1 MHEALLFLHNLVR
14 WFVLAFGLWALWRPG
29 AKEGAFF
36 AHTLTL
42 QVVLGLIL
50 AFASPLFQ
58 GALANLE
65 ATMQTPGEARY
76 FVAEHW
82 VGGLIALGLAHAGLA
97 QARKGRPR
105 ARLLFALALALVLL
119 SIPWFRPFLRL

>member
-1 MHEALLFLHNLVR
+1 MYEAILFVHNLVR
-14 WFVLAFGLWALWRPG
+14 WAVLAFGLLALWRFR
-29 AKEGAFF
+29 AREGAFF

-42 QVVLGLIL
+42 QVVLGILL
-50 AFASPLFQ
+50 AFVSPLFQ

-82 VGGLIALGLAHAGLA
+82 VGGLIALGLAHAGLS
-97 QARKGRPR
+97 QARKGRPQ
-105 ARLLFALALALVLL
+105 ARIFFALALALLIL
-119 SIPWFRPFLRL
+119 SIPWFRPLLRL

>member
-14 WFVLAFGLWALWRPG
+14 WLVLAFGLWALVRP
-29 AKEGAFF
+29 EPRPGAFF
-36 AHTLTL
+36 AHALTL
-42 QVVLGLIL
+42 QVVLGVLL

-58 GALANLE
+58 GALAALE
-65 ATMQTPGEARY
+65 ATLQTPGEARY

-82 VGGLIALGLAHAGLA
+82 VGGLVALGLAHAGLG
-97 QARKGRPR
+97 QARKGKPR
-105 ARLLFALALALVLL
+105 ARLLFALALLLLLL

>member
-1 MHEALLFLHNLVR
+1 MYPFLLILHDWLRWLVL
-14 WFVLAFGLWALWRPG
+14 VFGLWALLRPQ
-29 AKEGAFF
+29 ARPGAFF

-42 QVVLGLIL
+42 QVVLGVAL
-50 AFASPLFQ
+50 AFVSPLFQ

-65 ATMQTPGEARY
+65 ATLRSPGEARF

-82 VGGLIALGLAHAGLA
+82 VGGLVALGLAHAGLG

-105 ARLLFALALALVLL
+105 ARLLFALALLVLLL
-119 SIPWFRPFLRL
+119 SIPWFRPLLRL